1 MCGRSTPSAAQIEMS
16 PTPPLRIESGTDIDW
31 IVLDRPDASN
41 AFSVALLDAF
51 SATLERLAT
60 EGAPVIGIR
69 GEGKG
74 FSSGVDLSEYAAGS
88 SPMEDV
94 ARLRRNLD
102 RWLAMWRHPK
112 PVIVAIH
119 GYCLGIA
126 AQMPCFA
133 DLTIVADDA
142 RIGEPGLPIGGGYI
156 APAWVSQVGA
166 KRAKE
171 LAFLPGNHVDGRTA
185 ERWGWANAAVPSDR
199 LIACVEALAARMAK
213 VPPPV
218 LAMKKL
224 SINRAMEA
232 GGFLAAVNAIAES
245 DAILHFEPAV
255 LALRASLARDGLR
268 ETLARFRGESST
280 EIFQRF
286 KGDSADG

>member
-1 MCGRSTPSAAQIEMS
+1 MASRPQ
-16 PTPPLRIESGTDIDW
+16 LRIESGTAIDW
-31 IVLDRPDASN
+31 IIFDRPDASN
-41 AFSVALLDAF
+41 AFSAALLDAF
-51 SATLERLAT
+51 SDALTTLAET
-60 EGAPVIGIR
+60 GASVIGIR

-74 FSSGVDLSEYAAGS
+74 FSSGVDLSEYATGT
-88 SPMEDV
+88 PVEDV

-102 RWLAMWRHPK
+102 RWQAMWRHPK

-119 GYCLGIA
+119 GFCLGIA

-133 DLTIVADDA
+133 DMTIVAEDA
-142 RIGEPGLPIGGGYI
+142 RIGEPGIPLGGGYI

-171 LAFLPGNHVDGRTA
+171 LAFLPGNHVDGKTA
-185 ERWGWANAAVPSDR
+185 VEWGWANAAVPADR
-199 LIACVEALAARMAK
+199 LVACVEALAERIAK
-213 VPPPV
+213 IPLPV
-218 LAMKKL
+218 LTMKKR

-232 GGFLAAVNAIAES
+232 GGFLNAVNAVSES
-245 DAILHFEPAV
+245 DAILHFEPSV
-255 LALRASLARDGLR
+255 LELREQLAKEGLR

-280 EIFQRF
+280 EIFIRF

>member
-1 MCGRSTPSAAQIEMS
+1 MTGQPQ
-16 PTPPLRIESGTDIDW
+16 LRIESGTSIDW
-31 IVLDRPDASN
+31 IIFDRPDASN
-41 AFSVALLDAF
+41 AFSAALLEAF
-51 SATLERLAT
+51 SDALAKLAET
-60 EGAPVIGIR
+60 GAPVIGIR

-74 FSSGVDLSEYAAGS
+74 FSSGVDLSEYAIGT
-88 SPMEDV
+88 PVEDV

-102 RWLAMWRHPK
+102 RWQAMWRHPK

-119 GYCLGIA
+119 GFCLGIA

-133 DLTIVADDA
+133 DMTIVAEDA
-142 RIGEPGLPIGGGYI
+142 RIGEPGIPLGGGYI

-171 LAFLPGNHVDGRTA
+171 LAFLPGNHVDGKTA
-185 ERWGWANAAVPSDR
+185 VEWGWANAAVPADQ
-199 LIACVEALAARMAK
+199 LIACVEALAERMAK
-213 VPPPV
+213 IPLPI
-218 LAMKKL
+218 LTMKKR

-232 GGFLAAVNAIAES
+232 GGFLTAVNAVSES
-245 DAILHFEPAV
+245 DAILHFEPCV
-255 LALRASLARDGLR
+255 LELRERLAKEGLR

-280 EIFQRF
+280 EIFKRF

>member
-1 MCGRSTPSAAQIEMS
+1 MTGQSQ
-16 PTPPLRIESGTDIDW
+16 LRIESGTWIDW
-31 IVLDRPDASN
+31 IIFDRPDAAN
-41 AFSVALLDAF
+41 AF
-51 SATLERLAT
+51 SATLLNAFSDALTTLAET
-60 EGAPVIGIR
+60 GAPVIGIR

-74 FSSGVDLSEYAAGS
+74 FSSGVDLSEYAIGT
-88 SPMEDV
+88 PVEDV

-102 RWLAMWRHPK
+102 RWQAMWRHPK

-119 GYCLGIA
+119 GFCLGIA

-133 DLTIVADDA
+133 DMTIVAEDA
-142 RIGEPGLPIGGGYI
+142 RIGEPGIPLGGGYI

-171 LAFLPGNHVDGRTA
+171 LAFLPGNYVDGKTA
-185 ERWGWANAAVPSDR
+185 VEWGWANAAVPADR
-199 LIACVEALAARMAK
+199 LVACVEALAERMAK
-213 VPPPV
+213 IPLPV
-218 LAMKKL
+218 LTMKKR

-232 GGFLAAVNAIAES
+232 GGFLNAVNAVSES
-245 DAILHFEPAV
+245 DAILHFEPSV
-255 LALRASLARDGLR
+255 LELREQLAKDGLR

-280 EIFQRF
+280 EIFKRF

>member
-1 MCGRSTPSAAQIEMS
+1 MSEPSTPSAVPAEM
-16 PTPPLRIESGTDIDW
+16 TERPPLRIESGPDIDW
-31 IVLDRPDASN
+31 IVLDRPDVSN
-41 AFSVALLDAF
+41 AFSTALLEAF
-51 SATLERLAT
+51 SAALERLAA

-74 FSSGVDLSEYAAGS
+74 FSAGVDLGEYGAGGT
-88 SPMEDV
+88 PVEDA

-102 RWLAMWRHPK
+102 RWQAIWRHPK

-119 GYCLGIA
+119 GFCLGIA
-126 AQMPCFA
+126 AQLPCFA
-133 DLTIVADDA
+133 DLTIVANDA

-185 ERWGWANAAVPSDR
+185 EAWGWANAAVPADQ

-213 VPPPV
+213 IPPPV
-218 LAMKKL
+218 LAMKKM

-232 GGFLAAVNAIAES
+232 SGFLAAVNAVAES

-255 LALRASLARDGLR
+255 LELRQALAKDGLR

-280 EIFQRF
+280 EIFRRF
-286 KGDSADG
+286 KGDPANG

>member
-1 MCGRSTPSAAQIEMS
+1 MTGIL
-16 PTPPLRIESGTDIDW
+16 PLRIEFGTDIDW
-31 IVLDRPDASN
+31 IILDRPDSSN
-41 AFSVALLDAF
+41 AFSTALLDAF
-51 SATLERLAT
+51 SEALDRLAR

-69 GEGKG
+69 GEGRG
-74 FSSGVDLSEYAAGS
+74 FSAGADLGEYNGPGTPS
-88 SPMEDV
+88 EDV

-119 GYCLGIA
+119 GFCLGIA

-133 DLTIVADDA
+133 DLTIVAEDA

-185 ERWGWANAAVPSDR
+185 EAWGWANAAVPADQ

-213 VPPPV
+213 IPLPV
-218 LAMKKL
+218 LTMKKL

-232 GGFLAAVNAIAES
+232 GGFLAAVNAVAES
-245 DAILHFEPAV
+245 DAILHFEPVV
-255 LALRASLARDGLR
+255 LELREALAKDGLR
-268 ETLARFRGESST
+268 DTLARFRGESST
-280 EIFQRF
+280 EIFNRF

>member
-1 MCGRSTPSAAQIEMS
+1 MTEKA
-16 PTPPLRIESGTDIDW
+16 PLRIESGTDIDW
-31 IVLDRPDASN
+31 VVLDRPDASN
-41 AFSVALLDAF
+41 AFSTALLDAF
-51 SATLERLAT
+51 SAALDRLAR

-74 FSSGVDLSEYAAGS
+74 FSAGVDLSEYGAGGT
-88 SPMEDV
+88 PVEDV

-119 GYCLGIA
+119 GFCLGIA
-126 AQMPCFA
+126 AQLPCFA

-185 ERWGWANAAVPSDR
+185 EAWGWANAAVPADQ

-213 VPPPV
+213 IPAPV
-218 LAMKKL
+218 LAMKKS

-232 GGFLAAVNAIAES
+232 SGFLGAVNAVAES

-255 LALRASLARDGLR
+255 LELRQALARDGLR

-286 KGDSADG
+286 KGDAADG